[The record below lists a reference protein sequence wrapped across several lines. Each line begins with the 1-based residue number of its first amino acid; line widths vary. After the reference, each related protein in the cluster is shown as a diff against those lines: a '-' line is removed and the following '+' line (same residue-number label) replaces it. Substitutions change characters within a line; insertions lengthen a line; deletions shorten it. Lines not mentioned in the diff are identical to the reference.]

1 MDAMEQGEVEGMQ
14 TFDGVLEKMIRDGV
28 VTKEDGLAYAS
39 NYGNLLLRL
48 GDFGGGA
55 PVSKLPAEP
64 KVESMLDMIE
74 P

>member
-1 MDAMEQGEVEGMQ
+1 MQ
-14 TFDGVLEKMIRDGV
+14 TFDGVLEKMIRDGI
-28 VTKEDGLAYAS
+28 VTREDGLAYAS

-48 GDFGGGA
+48 GDFGGDGPSPKA
-55 PVSKLPAEP
+55 PEP

>member
-1 MDAMEQGEVEGMQ
+1 MQ
-14 TFDGVLEKMIRDGV
+14 TFDGVIEKMIRDGV

-48 GDFGGGA
+48 GELGGGA
-55 PVSKLPAEP
+55 AVAPKPGGEP

-74 P
+74 

>member
-1 MDAMEQGEVEGMQ
+1 MEQGEVEGMQ
-14 TFDGVLEKMIRDGV
+14 TFDSVIEEMIRAGT

-48 GDFGGGA
+48 GDLGEGGG
-55 PVSKLPAEP
+55 VKKEAEP
-64 KVESMLDMIE
+64 AVPSMLDMIE